1 MRDFD
6 QRPQHGRRLDI
17 SSLAAFDRFAS
28 RTTSM
33 YGWRVQDVDLRQRG
47 DELASLHGYG
57 ALIMGS
63 DLPQDQKERLIGEG
77 ALVFDDVPD
86 TPFNA
91 YRSSLYTPDDL
102 VQGIER
108 GYQASFDARVYAWSR
123 TRHHDVADTLAA
135 ALHDHSIDDALA
147 DWVQGKLIVGIMGG
161 HALTRDSA
169 EYRQAAHLAHG
180 LARAGR
186 VVATGGGPGAMEAA
200 NLGARA
206 VALSPDQLDAA
217 IDELAAVPSFHGSI
231 AAWIE
236 SARAVAKRVGDG
248 VSLGIPTW
256 HYGHEP
262 PNSFATSIAKY
273 FQNSVREDILLRVA
287 NAGIVVLPGGGGT
300 VQEVFQDAC
309 ENSYAGEGAWA
320 PLVLLGETFW
330 SETMPAWPLLQSL
343 MRGKPGEAGIALVD
357 TVADAV
363 ARIAAFEPS
372 AGGEGGGLHAA
383 APEDRR

>member
-6 QRPQHGRRLDI
+6 QRPQHGRQLDI
-17 SSLAAFDRFAS
+17 SSLAAFDHFAGGAA
-28 RTTSM
+28 SM
-33 YGWRVQDVDLRQRG
+33 DGWRIQDVDLRDRG
-47 DELASLHGYG
+47 DELERLHGAG
-57 ALIMGS
+57 ALFLGA
-63 DLPQDQKERLIGEG
+63 DLPEGAKERLIGDG

-102 VQGIER
+102 VQGLER
-108 GYQASFDARVYAWSR
+108 GYQSSFDARVYAWSR

-135 ALHDHSIDDALA
+135 SLHDHAIDDALA
-147 DWVQGKLIVGIMGG
+147 EWVQGKQIVGIMGG
-161 HALTRDSA
+161 HSLARDSEA
-169 EYRQAAHLAHG
+169 YRRAAHLAHG

-186 VVATGGGPGAMEAA
+186 VVATGGGPGAMEAG

-206 VALSPDQLDAA
+206 VSLSPDQLDAA

-231 AAWIE
+231 PAWIA
-236 SARAVAKRVGDG
+236 SARRVAARVGDG

-262 PNSFATSIAKY
+262 PNSFATAIAKY

-287 NAGIVVLPGGGGT
+287 NAGIVVLPGAGGT
-300 VQEVFQDAC
+300 VQEIFQDAC
-309 ENSYAGEGAWA
+309 ENSYAEQGAWA
-320 PLVLLGETFW
+320 PLVLLGEQFW
-330 SETMPAWPLLQSL
+330 TETLPAWPLLQAV

-357 TVADAV
+357 SSDDAV
-363 ARIAAFEPS
+363 ARIAAFEPLPTET
-372 AGGEGGGLHAA
+372 AMHAP
-383 APEDRR
+383 APADRR